1 MAMMEIRIKSDT
13 RPCVL
18 TDGTRA
24 LFHGL
29 AGGHAVIE
37 YETGMMDLRIPET
50 IRLLDSQDRF
60 SEYFLGDDE

>member
-29 AGGHAVIE
+29 AESYAVIE
-37 YETGMMDLRIPET
+37 YETGRMDLRIPET

-60 SEYFLGDDE
+60 SEYFWGDDV